1 MRYGPTAP
9 RGLPIQDP
17 EKLLLLADRWA
28 RASAPHDRWAEEA
41 KKCVDYVEG
50 RQWAENVKRSVER
63 QGRPVLTFNEIFPL
77 VRLVLGYH
85 RNNRSDIRAIPGYDG
100 TGEEQ
105 IAEAISRVFKQTA
118 EQNQMTA
125 VDAEVFGDG
134 ITTARGYYDTRMCFE
149 SNDFGEIKTKSV
161 DPFRVK
167 VDPDL
172 DDYDLNKAGFVIR
185 DEWACIDQIRD
196 LYGQQAADLVMP
208 LSKGLS
214 QVGPIIT
221 PNAAAGDIHPI
232 RTFGLEDNDLPEWWG
247 QYNTVL
253 GDYTDPLRR
262 SIRVL
267 EFQYWQT
274 VPTRMFVD
282 LETGDRSPIPDHWDQ
297 KKIEKALYFAEL
309 RGNPLFVRRQMQKR
323 VRWTTIIGDMMV
335 YDDWS
340 PYDHFTLAG
349 YFAWF
354 RRGFTRGMVHD
365 LISPQDEINKRHMA
379 GVETVMRTANSGWMY
394 HQDALDP
401 VQERQLRNFG
411 SAPGINIK
419 WKGDKEPK
427 RIQPAAPPTSYERLE
442 TNAEDKLRRI
452 SGVNEAALGEQD
464 KVQSGRALEAKQRQ
478 AVISLQVYMDNHKR
492 TKELVGRQWLNLV
505 QKHYTEQRVFRIL
518 GEDGKFMQTVI
529 NQEMRDPA
537 TGLTSKLNDVTAGK
551 YSVQID
557 EAPLA
562 ASFANAQFEEA
573 LMLAEKMKIPPQA
586 IMDII
591 IDLSSIPRKEEVKQ
605 RMQTLLGTAAP
616 VAMGGQS
623 GAQPALPG
631 PSLVTAA
638 APGGANVVQLPV
650 GQPQPAI
657 GG

>member
-9 RGLPIQDP
+9 RGLPVQDP

-28 RASAPHDRWAEEA
+28 RATAPHDKWAEDA

-50 RQWAENVKRSVER
+50 RQWAENVKRSIER

-85 RNNRSDIRAIPGYDG
+85 RNNRNDTRAIPGYDG
-100 TGEEQ
+100 TGEEKV
-105 IAEAISRVFKQTA
+105 AEAISRVFKQTA
-118 EQNQMTA
+118 EQNQMSA
-125 VDAEVFGDG
+125 RDAEVFGDG
-134 ITTARGYYDTRMCFE
+134 IMTGRGFYDTRLDFSE
-149 SNDFGEIKTKSV
+149 NDFGEIKTGSR

-172 DDYDLNKAGFVIR
+172 DDYDLDKGGFVIQ
-185 DEWACIDQIRD
+185 DEWACIDQVRD
-196 LYGQQAADLVMP
+196 LYGQQAADLVSP
-208 LSKGLS
+208 LTRGNTS
-214 QVGPIIT
+214 VGPIINT
-221 PNAAAGDIHPI
+221 NSESGDVHPI
-232 RTFGLEDNDLPEWWG
+232 RSFGLEDNDMPEWWG

-253 GDYTDPLRR
+253 GDYTDPLRK

-267 EFQYWQT
+267 EFQYWQAT
-274 VPTRMFVD
+274 PTRVFVD
-282 LETGDRSPIPDHWDQ
+282 LETGDRSVIPDHWNQ
-297 KKIEKALYFAEL
+297 EKIGKALYFAEQ
-309 RGNPLFVRRQMQKR
+309 RGNPLFVRKQMTKR
-323 VRWTTIIGDMMV
+323 VRWTTIIGDLIV

-340 PYDHFTLAG
+340 PYDGFTLKG
-349 YFAWF
+349 YFSWF

-394 HQDALDP
+394 QENSLDP
-401 VQERQLRNFG
+401 VQERQLKNFG

-419 WKGDKEPK
+419 FKGEKAPT
-427 RIQPAAPPTSYERLE
+427 RITPVGPSTGHEWLE
-442 TNAEDKLRRI
+442 TNAEDKMRRI
-452 SGVNEAALGEQD
+452 SGVNEAALGEND

-478 AVISLQVYMDNHKR
+478 AVISLQVYMDNFKR
-492 TKELVGRQWLNLV
+492 TKELVGRQWLNMV
-505 QKHYTEQRVFRIL
+505 QKHYTEKRIFRIL

-529 NQEMRDPA
+529 NDEQRDPA

-551 YSVQID
+551 YSVQVD

-586 IMDII
+586 ILDII
-591 IDLSSIPRKEEVKQ
+591 IDLSSIPRKEEVKG
-605 RMQTLLGTAAP
+605 RMQTLMGTAAP
-616 VAMGGQS
+616 GAMPGGQP
-623 GAQPALPG
+623 GAMPGQPPE
-631 PSLVTAA
+631 SLVTAGTPA
-638 APGGANVVQLPV
+638 GIVTQLPV

-657 GG
+657 GA